1 MFADVVICVQYPF
14 AFHVSVGELCCA
26 PFIENLASKS
36 STKAT
41 KHFFFFFFLNHHQP
55 PQFGSGYSTAN
66 PDVVDL
72 NRFPDISKVEW
83 TYSTL
88 GPGDCIYI
96 PSGKL

>member
-1 MFADVVICVQYPF
+1 MFADAVICVPNPF
-14 AFHVSVGELCCA
+14 AFPMSVGELCCA
-26 PFIENLASKS
+26 PFIENLAPKS
-36 STKAT
+36 TKKAT
-41 KHFFFFFFLNHHQP
+41 KHFFFLFLNHHQP
-55 PQFGSGYSTAN
+55 AEFGSGYSIAN

-88 GPGDCIYI
+88 EPGDCIYI